1 MSFRVAVCYKKP
13 RDPAA
18 FDDYYEAVHVPLA
31 NKVPGLSEF
40 TWGKVSSLDGSEPP
54 YYAIASLYFPDE
66 VALKAGLSS
75 EEMKVAGKDVRNFA
89 DGGVTMFTQEE
100 RSVR

>member
-1 MSFRVAVCYKKP
+1 MSFRVAVCYNKP
-13 RDPAA
+13 KDPAA

-31 NKVPGLSEF
+31 NKIPGLNEI

-54 YYAIASLYFPDE
+54 YYAIGNLYFPDE
-66 VALKAGLSS
+66 AALKVGLSS

-89 DGGVTMFTQEE
+89 DGGVTIFTQEE
-100 RSVR
+100 RPVR